1 VCAIVDSEMIIVP
14 TITAA
19 GHMVQHSV
27 APAADLDH

>member
-1 VCAIVDSEMIIVP
+1 MIMVP

-19 GHMVQHSV
+19 GHVVQHSV